1 MQTKLTFTNSN
12 GTKLVG
18 ILSNPKNTTT
28 VPIMILCH
36 GFTGN
41 KEGTSLI
48 LEKLFNEKNIATFRF
63 DFFGH
68 GESAGKFEDITVT
81 EGMSDI
87 LHAITFLK
95 KEGYKK
101 IGLFGSSYG
110 GFTAILAASQTN
122 DLFILELKCPVSDYF
137 RKLMAKLTK
146 TEAEEWK
153 KKGWTYYVSS
163 DGRKHKLNYSFFADS
178 NNDKGYEAA
187 QKIKIPTLIIHGNA
201 DTVVPLEQ
209 SKKLAANIKNSKIII
224 LHGCGHHFEG
234 EDFATSNRVFVDFV
248 ESIIY

>member
-68 GESAGKFEDITVT
+68 G
-81 EGMSDI
+81 
-87 LHAITFLK
+87 
-95 KEGYKK
+95 
-101 IGLFGSSYG
+101 
-110 GFTAILAASQTN
+110 
-122 DLFILELKCPVSDYF
+122 
-137 RKLMAKLTK
+137 
-146 TEAEEWK
+146 
-153 KKGWTYYVSS
+153 
-163 DGRKHKLNYSFFADS
+163 DS
-178 NNDKGYEAA
+178 
-187 QKIKIPTLIIHGNA
+187 L
-201 DTVVPLEQ
+201 
-209 SKKLAANIKNSKIII
+209 
-224 LHGCGHHFEG
+224 
-234 EDFATSNRVFVDFV
+234 
-248 ESIIY
+248 